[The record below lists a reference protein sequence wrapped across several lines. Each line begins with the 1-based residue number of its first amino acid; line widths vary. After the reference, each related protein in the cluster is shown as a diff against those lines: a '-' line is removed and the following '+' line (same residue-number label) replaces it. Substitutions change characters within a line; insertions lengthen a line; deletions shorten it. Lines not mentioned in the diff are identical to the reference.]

1 MLATNLGAVVF
12 SGCGAALMTADHYRG
27 VFLIGNKAHIVG
39 ALATIAAA
47 ERSPN

>member
-12 SGCGAALMTADHYRG
+12 SGCGAALMTADH
-27 VFLIGNKAHIVG
+27 IVG